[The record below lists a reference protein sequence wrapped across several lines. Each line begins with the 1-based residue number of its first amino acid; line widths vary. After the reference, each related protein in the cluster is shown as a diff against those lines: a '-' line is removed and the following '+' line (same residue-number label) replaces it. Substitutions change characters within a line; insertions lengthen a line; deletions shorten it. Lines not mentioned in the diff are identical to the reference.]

1 MPLDQ
6 TGPIHSEPSREEQI
20 VRQAILQCVI
30 NLREKDQRVR
40 ALAFVMCEVLGVD
53 RVAIVTDENPF
64 GPMAP
69 RAH

>member
-1 MPLDQ
+1 
-6 TGPIHSEPSREEQI
+6 
-20 VRQAILQCVI
+20 
-30 NLREKDQRVR
+30 
-40 ALAFVMCEVLGVD
+40 MCEVLGVD